1 MRIFLRGRQI
11 SIHDVCSRIIGRG
24 RLFAAHQHSCFSWSL
39 ISLQCPNIPA
49 RYIQVTKL
57 SGFLVQLHFGNEAYY
72 RKIPIVLTAH
82 EHDATWKRHSIALYT
97 PRNAVIYGFEL
108 LLWFEFRSSDSYC
121 IFVWPIAL
129 SSDIFICCLRFPS
142 VDRAMMKDIDVL

>member
-1 MRIFLRGRQI
+1 MRFLRRRT
-11 SIHDVCSRIIGRG
+11 SRTYFFKRTADFHPRCVLQDYWARRG
-24 RLFAAHQHSCFSWSL
+24 RLFAAHQHLCFSWSL

-72 RKIPIVLTAH
+72 RKKTFFLTAH

-108 LLWFEFRSSDSYC
+108 LLWTRILFFRFLLH
-121 IFVWPIAL
+121 IRLANRVI
-129 SSDIFICCLRFPS
+129 
-142 VDRAMMKDIDVL
+142 

>member
-1 MRIFLRGRQI
+1 M
-11 SIHDVCSRIIGRG
+11 CSRIIERG
-24 RLFAAHQHSCFSWSL
+24 RLFVAHQHSCFSWSL

-72 RKIPIVLTAH
+72 RKIPIFLTAH

-108 LLWFEFRSSDSYC
+108 LLISQQKFCSSDSYY
-121 IFVWPIAL
+121 IFVRPIAL
-129 SSDIFICCLRFPS
+129 SSDIFIIGLFQIYFL
-142 VDRAMMKDIDVL
+142 KLY

>member
-1 MRIFLRGRQI
+1 MRIFLRGPQI
-11 SIHDVCSRIIGRG
+11 SIHDVCSRFIGRG

-72 RKIPIVLTAH
+72 RKIPIFLTAH

-108 LLWFEFRSSDSYC
+108 LLWTRILFFLQILIAYSFGQSRYLA
-121 IFVWPIAL
+121 IFL
-129 SSDIFICCLRFPS
+129 SLAYFFNFL
-142 VDRAMMKDIDVL
+142 LLLL

>member
-11 SIHDVCSRIIGRG
+11 SIHDVCSRFIGRG

-72 RKIPIVLTAH
+72 RKKPIFLTAH

-108 LLWFEFRSSDSYC
+108 LLISQQKFRSSDSYY
-121 IFVWPIAL
+121 IFVRPIAL
-129 SSDIFICCLRFPS
+129 SSDIFIIIFS
-142 VDRAMMKDIDVL
+142 K

>member
-1 MRIFLRGRQI
+1 MF
-11 SIHDVCSRIIGRG
+11 SKIIDRG
-24 RLFAAHQHSCFSWSL
+24 RLFTAHLHSCFSWSL

-57 SGFLVQLHFGNEAYY
+57 SGLLIQLHFGNEAYY
-72 RKIPIVLTAH
+72 RKIPIFLTAH

-108 LLWFEFRSSDSYC
+108 LLIIISQQKFCSSDSYY
-121 IFVWPIAL
+121 IFVRPIAL
-129 SSDIFICCLRFPS
+129 SSDIFTKLETASNFEI
-142 VDRAMMKDIDVL
+142 I